1 MTAMFIG
8 LVSAYIGSYIGTI
21 VSGNGLFTFTGN
33 WLPLAVAAVSAAVMA
48 LLSWLS
54 EKKAMKWLDNFS
66 IAVSMLC
73 GMAAAVL
80 IG

>member
-1 MTAMFIG
+1 MVAMFIG
-8 LVSAYIGSYIGTI
+8 MVSAYIGSYIGGF
-21 VSGNGLFTFTGN
+21 VSGGGRFSFAGS

-54 EKKAMKWLDNFS
+54 EKKDMKWLDNFS